1 MKTIYYIQML
11 IMTLVM
17 SSFPLSLAANS
28 SSVSY
33 TVTLQQQQK
42 PTKDHNQQ
50 LDKDGQRMPARPVV
64 VYIST
69 TEGVY
74 SSYFDIEDVISYSI
88 LDSNGQLSFSTY
100 DVSDFINYLVSCNGV
115 IGIQLELV
123 EYNLEGW
130 LQL

>member
-17 SSFPLSLAANS
+17 SSFPLSLAANG

-69 TEGVY
+69 TEGIY

>member
-1 MKTIYYIQML
+1 ML

-33 TVTLQQQQK
+33 TVTLQQQQN

>member
-1 MKTIYYIQML
+1 ML

-50 LDKDGQRMPARPVV
+50 LDKDGP
-64 VYIST
+64 
-69 TEGVY
+69 
-74 SSYFDIEDVISYSI
+74 
-88 LDSNGQLSFSTY
+88 
-100 DVSDFINYLVSCNGV
+100 LVSLKKC
-115 IGIQLELV
+115 
-123 EYNLEGW
+123 
-130 LQL
+130 

>member
-1 MKTIYYIQML
+1 ML

-17 SSFPLSLAANS
+17 SSFPLSLAANG

-69 TEGVY
+69 TEGIY

>member
-1 MKTIYYIQML
+1 
-11 IMTLVM
+11 M
-17 SSFPLSLAANS
+17 SSFPLSLAANG

-69 TEGVY
+69 TEGIY

-130 LQL
+130 LQW

>member
-1 MKTIYYIQML
+1 ML

-50 LDKDGQRMPARPVV
+50 LDKDGQRMPARPVF

>member
-1 MKTIYYIQML
+1 ML